1 MSAQPSAD
9 RSSARDRAH
18 LEGALDQL
26 RLRLL
31 DLSGRNRLLNFKH
44 TAGRSLQFVTGQP
57 AALYQRL
64 MDTPNR
70 AAVSIAGLPEPPRK
84 DWVERNGRLSR
95 PDPREWARQNDIPTS
110 YDLDAPAP
118 DDNGSRVR
126 ALLYPDDLAK
136 NCRKVEREAVSAIE
150 ETGANMLFLV
160 LGFLE
165 FPDQRN
171 SDRSF
176 MAPLISVPVLM
187 SKIDVSGNQVFSL
200 QYTGDDITENLS
212 LREKLKEDY
221 GLLLPE
227 IDDDQ
232 FNIENYLSELQQL
245 IQPRP
250 GFRVRQWVSLCILS
264 FANMLLVRDLD
275 PSKWPQAGERNG
287 LLDHDIVREV
297 FEGRSTEGNTD
308 IGDAPEYDV
317 EDGPAEKISLVFDA
331 DSSQHCALVD
341 VLVHHRNLVIEGPP
355 GTGKSQTIANL
366 IAAGIQEGKKVL
378 FVSEKLAA
386 LEVVLT
392 RLHRVGLDPFVLE
405 LHSNKSNKKRVLEE
419 LAKRV
424 AFRAIA
430 PASLPHKLQ
439 QLEGHRRDLKAYD
452 DLINSI
458 SHNSFGFT
466 LHKIMWR
473 AETHRLGLTAD
484 EKLLTQA
491 TISDATEISEFELSR
506 RTDCLSHLGAQYIDI
521 GGFDIDSA
529 LWGFF
534 PDRMVPGDE
543 IRIQDLFSDSQEWAD
558 RFVADVAHLAALSNT
573 DIIGLTPE
581 HARAQLTGLEAL
593 LDLSRECPYLHLLPR
608 LFANDRSG
616 ATPRRALN
624 SLADK
629 LKQFHE
635 LTPVVQT
642 GLRREEAATPSQI
655 DSLLQLARVAE
666 ALGATLGT
674 PSEINDLCNTLR
686 RQCDSLETTAAVIKD
701 FCTRKGIPYEGTRAE
716 LDQLSRIA
724 TLVMEAPHELF
735 HLQHPGL
742 AREGCHRAIVSLAAL
757 QNEWT
762 ELHATLNEY
771 LYVDMLPSE
780 DAIRMSILTLRGN
793 ASWYCVFQRDWRSAV
808 ATHKRI
814 HRAKQ
819 RLKIE
824 ARLAHLEEIFRLVQL
839 RERWKSDPAWANFLG
854 TASPAV
860 PSPLDD
866 YQALAEWNSTAREV
880 MESFP
885 TSIISLHD
893 LTREKARVL
902 KREFEAVASAIA
914 TTVSAFEIIGNAL
927 PRAAGLHG
935 RGTIEKSYQ
944 LARSLVAALQS
955 QLDWLKSEVPDN
967 ADLSACIRSCDA
979 AVKRQNVR
987 SAIQADNYMV
997 TLLGDHFCGT
1007 ETDATSALNALA
1019 FGDEIDALPLSP
1031 TVRGKLKVEPF
1042 VETAQRF
1049 CTALENVIEG
1059 FSSTAQLAK
1068 SLSEFGRF
1076 ELETWIGC
1084 NLKGYTAA
1092 YAAAVR
1098 RKVYAAV
1105 DAADLIIP
1113 WSRYVVRREDASGL
1127 GLNGFVALLESKRIR
1142 AEEISRSYAY
1152 CTFATIVRSAFRAIP
1167 QLGKFSGLMHNQIR
1181 DEFARL
1187 DHEIIGIRGKAIAA
1201 HCGRN
1206 AYPPTGLNGTRV
1218 DDKTEMVLLN
1228 YLMPQQR
1235 PRMPVRKMISRAG
1248 RAVQTLK
1255 PCFMMGPQAVAQYL
1269 TPGVVKFDLVIM
1281 DEASQLK
1288 PEEAIGAIAR
1298 GGQLVVVGDSR
1309 QLPPTS
1315 FFSRMGQVGD
1325 DDDQYTTTDAESI
1338 LDLCAAHFHPSRPLR
1353 WHYRS
1358 QHHSLIAF
1366 SNEHFYRRNLIVFPS
1381 PYGQSSRLGVRATY
1395 LADAAYDNQSNLK
1408 EAERVVAAVREHIVD
1423 RPDESLGVVTLNIKQ
1438 RDLIAELLDERLRDV
1453 PGADTYRELWAS
1465 EGQPL
1470 FVKNL
1475 ENVQG
1480 DERDAIVISTTFG
1493 RAAGSGV
1500 VRQNFGPI
1508 SRQGGWRRLNVLF
1521 TRARKSVAVYTSL
1534 RPEDIVL
1541 DGTTPEGTKAL
1552 RNYLEYAR
1560 TGLLV
1565 LPVDEGREPDSDFEV
1580 AVISVLRARGYEVTP
1595 QLGVAGFRIDIAVKH
1610 PESLG
1615 TYLAAIE
1622 CDGASY
1628 HSARSVRDRDRI
1640 RQEILEGLGWRGR
1653 IWRIWSTDWF
1663 RSPRMEIEK
1672 LMKFL
1677 EDIRANWKPDHV
1689 SGDSWVEEGVA
1700 WVEPETDKQE
1710 ADQGLEVRNVVLET
1724 EEDLEVQVGDVVR
1737 YIDIQKPDDIL
1748 TAQITHQVSDLA
1760 NGLVSAKTPLA
1771 QALLGAIVMDEVALH
1786 LPGTQRRTFRI
1797 TGITRPG

>member
-1 MSAQPSAD
+1 MSATSSPE
-9 RSSARDRAH
+9 RSQARDRAH

-44 TAGRSLQFVTGQP
+44 TPGRSLQFVTGQP
-57 AALYQRL
+57 AAVYQRL
-64 MDTPNR
+64 VDAPNR
-70 AAVSIAGLPEPPRK
+70 AVINIAGLPEPARK

-95 PDPREWARQNDIPTS
+95 PDPREWARQNDISTS
-110 YDLDAPAP
+110 YDFDIIAPE
-118 DDNGSRVR
+118 DNGARVR

-136 NCRKVEREAVSAIE
+136 NCRKIEREAVSAIQ

-171 SDRSF
+171 SDRTF
-176 MAPLISVPVLM
+176 LAPLISIPVLM
-187 SKIDVSGNQVFSL
+187 SKGDVHGNQVFSL

-212 LREKLKEDY
+212 LREKLKADH

-227 IDDDQ
+227 IDEDQ
-232 FNIENYLSELQQL
+232 FDISNYLSELQRL

-250 GFRVRQWVSLCILS
+250 GFRLRRWVSLCILS

-275 PSKWPQAGERNG
+275 PSKWPEAGGRNS
-287 LLDHDIVREV
+287 LLDHVIVREV
-297 FEGRSTEGNTD
+297 FEGRSIDENTD
-308 IGDAPEYDV
+308 IGDPPEYDV
-317 EDGPAEKISLVFDA
+317 EEGAAENISLVFDA

-341 VLVHHRNLVIEGPP
+341 VLVHRRNLVIEGPP

-366 IAAGIQEGKKVL
+366 IAAGINEGKKIL

-386 LEVVLT
+386 LEVVKM

-419 LAKRV
+419 LANRV
-424 AFRAIA
+424 AFHATI
-430 PASLPHKLQ
+430 PSDLPRKLR
-439 QLEGHRRDLKAYD
+439 QLEGHRTDLKSYS

-466 LHKIMWR
+466 LHQVMWR
-473 AETHRLGLTAD
+473 AETHRAGLTAD
-484 EKLLTQA
+484 ERLLTQT
-491 TISDATEISEFELSR
+491 TIPDATQISEFELSR
-506 RTDCLSHLGAQYIDI
+506 RIDCLNHLSAQYIAI
-521 GGFDIDSA
+521 GGFDIGCA

-543 IRIQDLFSDSQEWAD
+543 IRIQELFTEAQAWAD
-558 RFVADVAHLAALSNT
+558 RFVTDVAHYAALSNV

-581 HARAQLTGLEAL
+581 HARQQLMAL
-593 LDLSRECPYLHLLPR
+593 KRLLVLSRECTFLYLLPK

-616 ATPRRALN
+616 VTPRRSLSAL
-624 SLADK
+624 AEK
-629 LKQFHE
+629 LKQFHD
-635 LTPVVQT
+635 LAPMVQT
-642 GLRREEAATPSQI
+642 GLRRQEAAIPSQI
-655 DSLLQLARVAE
+655 EALRQLAGVGE
-666 ALGATLGT
+666 ALGATLGA
-674 PSEINDLCNTLR
+674 PSEIQGLCSTLKQ
-686 RQCDSLETTAAVIKD
+686 QCDLLEASVPVIKD
-701 FCTRKGIPYEGTRAE
+701 FCSRKGIEYNGTRAE
-716 LDQLSRIA
+716 LDQLARIT
-724 TLVMEAPHELF
+724 TLVMDAPIEL
-735 HLQHPGL
+735 LDMQHSGL
-742 AREGCHRAIVSLAAL
+742 AREGCNRALAAL
-757 QNEWT
+757 AVLQS
-762 ELHATLNEY
+762 ELTNLNTALNGY
-771 LYVDMLPSE
+771 LYVDMLPGE
-780 DAIRMSILTLRGN
+780 DILKASILTLREN
-793 ASWYCVFQRDWRSAV
+793 SAWYCVFQRDWRSAV

-814 HRAKQ
+814 YRGKH

-824 ARLAHLEEIFRLVQL
+824 DRLIHLEQAYKLIQL
-839 RERWKSDPAWANFLG
+839 RERWKSDPTWTNFLC
-854 TASPAV
+854 TVPPTV

-866 YQALAEWNSTAREV
+866 YQTLAEWNATAREV
-880 MESFP
+880 LDAFP

-893 LTREKARVL
+893 LTLEKARIL
-902 KREFEAVASAIA
+902 KREFGPVASAIS
-914 TTVSAFEIIGNAL
+914 TTVSAFEIIGSAL

-935 RGTIEKSYQ
+935 SGTIEKSYQ
-944 LARSLVAALQS
+944 LAKTLVAALQS
-955 QLDWLKSEVPDN
+955 QLDWLKSEVAIG
-967 ADLSACIRSCDA
+967 ADLSTCIRACDA
-979 AVKRQNVR
+979 AVKRQTIR
-987 SAIQADNYMV
+987 SEIESDRYMI
-997 TLLGDHFCGT
+997 TLLGDDFYGIDT
-1007 ETDATSALNALA
+1007 NVASALDALA
-1019 FGDEIDALPLSP
+1019 FGDDIDTLPLPPS
-1031 TVRGKLKVEPF
+1031 VRATLKVEPF
-1042 VETAQRF
+1042 GETAQKF
-1049 CTALENVIEG
+1049 CDAIERVIIG
-1059 FSSTAQLAK
+1059 FSSIEQLTQ

-1076 ELETWIGC
+1076 ELETWVGC
-1084 NLKGYTAA
+1084 SLAGDTTT
-1092 YAAAVR
+1092 YAAALR

-1113 WSRYVVRREDASGL
+1113 WSRYVVRREDATGL
-1127 GLNGFVALLESKRIR
+1127 GINRFVALLESKRIP
-1142 AEEISRSYAY
+1142 AEEISQAYAY
-1152 CTFATIVRSAFRAIP
+1152 CTFSTIVRSAFRGIP
-1167 QLGKFSGLMHNQIR
+1167 QLGRFSGLMHNQIR
-1181 DEFARL
+1181 DEFTRL
-1187 DHEIIGIRGKAIAA
+1187 DHEIIEIRGKAIAA
-1201 HCGRN
+1201 HCSSN

-1269 TPGVVKFDLVIM
+1269 APGVVNFDLVIM

-1298 GGQLVVVGDSR
+1298 GGQLVVVGDSK

-1338 LDLCAAHFHPSRPLR
+1338 LDLCAAHFHPPRPLR

-1395 LADAAYDNQSNLK
+1395 LADAVYDNQTNLK

-1423 RPDESLGVVTLNIKQ
+1423 RPEESLGVVTLNIKQ
-1438 RDLIAELLDERLRDV
+1438 RDLIAELLDDRLRDV
-1453 PGADTYRELWAS
+1453 PGADSFRNQWTS
-1465 EGQPL
+1465 EGQSL

-1493 RAAGSGV
+1493 RAPGSGV

-1521 TRARKSVAVYTSL
+1521 TRARKSIAVYTSL
-1534 RPEDIVL
+1534 RPEDIVS

-1560 TGLLV
+1560 TGLLAP
-1565 LPVDEGREPDSDFEV
+1565 PVDEGREPDSDFEV
-1580 AVISVLRARGYEVTP
+1580 AVIGMLRARGYEVTP

-1610 PESLG
+1610 PTSPG

-1640 RQEILEGLGWRGR
+1640 RQEILESLGWRGR
-1653 IWRIWSTDWF
+1653 IWRVWSTDWF

-1672 LMKFL
+1672 LLRFL
-1677 EDIRANWKPDHV
+1677 DDIRANWRPDHV
-1689 SGDSWVEEGVA
+1689 SGDSWIEEGLASVKQNA
-1700 WVEPETDKQE
+1700 DKQE
-1710 ADQGLEVRNVVLET
+1710 TEQPLEISSVVLET
-1724 EEDLEVQVGDVVR
+1724 EEALEVQVGDVVR
-1737 YIDIQKPDDIL
+1737 YIDIQKPNDIL
-1748 TAQITHQVSDLA
+1748 SVRIAHGASDIA
-1760 NGLVSAKTPLA
+1760 NGVVSAKTPLA
-1771 QALLGAIVMDEVALH
+1771 QALLGAVVMDEVALH
-1786 LPGTQRRTFRI
+1786 IPGSQRRVFRI
-1797 TGITRPG
+1797 TGIARQG

>member
-1 MSAQPSAD
+1 MSAKSSPD
-9 RSSARDRAH
+9 RSPAGDRAH
-18 LEGALDQL
+18 LEGALGQL

-44 TAGRSLQFVTGQP
+44 TPGRSLQFVTGQP
-57 AALYQRL
+57 AAVYQRL
-64 MDTPNR
+64 IDAPNR
-70 AAVSIAGLPEPPRK
+70 AVVSIAGLPEPPRK
-84 DWVERNGRLSR
+84 VWVERNGRLSR
-95 PDPREWARQNDIPTS
+95 PDPREWARQNEIPTS
-110 YDLDAPAP
+110 YDLDIVAPE
-118 DDNGSRVR
+118 DNGARLR

-171 SDRSF
+171 SDRTF
-176 MAPLISVPVLM
+176 LAPLISIPVLM
-187 SKIDVSGNQVFSL
+187 TKVDVGGNQVFSL
-200 QYTGDDITENLS
+200 QYTGDDIAENLS
-212 LREKLKEDY
+212 LREKLKADH
-221 GLLLPE
+221 GLLLPD
-227 IDDDQ
+227 IDEDQ
-232 FNIENYLSELQQL
+232 FNIESYLSDLQRL

-250 GFRVRQWVSLCILS
+250 GFRLRIWISLCILS

-275 PSKWPQAGERNG
+275 PSKWPEASGRNS

-297 FEGRSTEGNTD
+297 FEGRSIEENTD
-308 IGDAPEYDV
+308 IGDPPEYDV
-317 EDGPAEKISLVFDA
+317 EEGAAEKISLVFDA

-341 VLVHHRNLVIEGPP
+341 VLIHRRNLVIEGPP

-366 IAAGIQEGKKVL
+366 IAAGINEGKKIL

-386 LEVVLT
+386 LEVVRT

-424 AFRAIA
+424 AFRSIT
-430 PASLPHKLQ
+430 PPELPRKLQ
-439 QLEGHRRDLKAYD
+439 QLEGHRSDLKSYN

-458 SHNSFGFT
+458 SHNSFGLT
-466 LHKIMWR
+466 LHKVMWR
-473 AETHRLGLTAD
+473 AETHRVGLTAD
-484 EKLLTQA
+484 EKLLTQ
-491 TISDATEISEFELSR
+491 TEISDATQVSEFELSR
-506 RTDCLSHLGAQYIDI
+506 RTDCLSHLGAQYIAI
-521 GGFDIDSA
+521 GGFDIGSA

-543 IRIQDLFSDSQEWAD
+543 IRIQELLAESQEWAD
-558 RFVADVAHLAALSNT
+558 RFVADVAHYAALSNV
-573 DIIGLTPE
+573 DIVGLIPE
-581 HARAQLTGLEAL
+581 HAKTQLTALETL
-593 LDLSRECPYLHLLPR
+593 LEVSCNYSFVHLTPR

-616 ATPRRALN
+616 VAPCRALN
-624 SLADK
+624 ALAET
-629 LKQFHE
+629 LKQFHD
-635 LTPVVQT
+635 LTPTVQA
-642 GLRREEAATPSQI
+642 GLRREEAATPSQFEA
-655 DSLLQLARVAE
+655 LLQLAGVCE
-666 ALGATLGT
+666 ALGAALGT
-674 PSEINDLCNTLR
+674 PSEIQELCSTLKQQCNILETATPLIKDLC
-686 RQCDSLETTAAVIKD
+686 SS
-701 FCTRKGIPYEGTRAE
+701 KGIPYDGTRAG
-716 LDQLSRIA
+716 LDQLARIA
-724 TLVMEAPHELF
+724 TLVMDAPHELF
-735 HLQHPGL
+735 HMQHPGL
-742 AREGCHRAIVSLAAL
+742 AREGCHRALVALAAL
-757 QNEWT
+757 QSEWT
-762 ELHATLNEY
+762 DLYATLNEY

-780 DAIRMSILTLRGN
+780 DALKTSILALRGN
-793 ASWYCVFQRDWRSAV
+793 SAWYCVFQRDWRSAV

-814 HRAKQ
+814 YRAKQ
-819 RLKIE
+819 RLKVE
-824 ARLAHLEEIFRLVQL
+824 DRLTHLEDVYKLVQL
-839 RERWKSDPAWANFLG
+839 RERWKLDPAWTNFLG
-854 TASPAV
+854 TAPPTV

-866 YQALAEWNSTAREV
+866 FQTLAEWNATAREV
-880 MESFP
+880 LDAFP
-885 TSIISLHD
+885 TPIISLHD

-902 KREFEAVASAIA
+902 KREFEAVASAIS
-914 TTVSAFEIIGNAL
+914 TTVSAFLIIGNAL

-935 RGTIEKSYQ
+935 SGTIEKSYQ
-944 LARSLVAALQS
+944 LAKSLVAALQS
-955 QLDWLKSEVPDN
+955 QLDWVKSEVPAG
-967 ADLSACIRSCDA
+967 ADLSTCIRSCDA
-979 AVKRQNVR
+979 VVQRQNIR
-987 SAIQADNYMV
+987 SAIEADRYMA
-997 TLLGDHFCGT
+997 TLLGDHFRGT
-1007 ETDATSALNALA
+1007 DTDVGSALRAIA
-1019 FGDEIDALPLSP
+1019 FGNDIDTLPLPPS
-1031 TVRGKLKVEPF
+1031 VRGKLKVEPF
-1042 VETAQRF
+1042 AETAKGF
-1049 CTALENVIEG
+1049 CVVLECVIRG
-1059 FSSTAQLAK
+1059 FSSIAQLTQ

-1076 ELETWIGC
+1076 ELETWVGC
-1084 NLKGYTAA
+1084 SLKGDTAA
-1092 YAAAVR
+1092 YAAALR

-1105 DAADLIIP
+1105 EAADLIIP
-1113 WSRYVVRREDASGL
+1113 WSRYVVRREDATGL
-1127 GLNGFVALLESKRIR
+1127 GLNSFVALLESKRIR
-1142 AEEISRSYAY
+1142 AEEISQAYAY
-1152 CTFATIVRSAFRAIP
+1152 CTFATIVRSAFRGLP
-1167 QLGKFSGLMHNQIR
+1167 QLGRFSGLMHNHIR

-1187 DHEIIGIRGKAIAA
+1187 DHEIIEIRGKAIAA
-1201 HCGRN
+1201 HCSRN

-1235 PRMPVRKMISRAG
+1235 PRMPVRKMIRRAG

-1298 GGQLVVVGDSR
+1298 GGQLVVVGDSQ

-1338 LDLCAAHFHPSRPLR
+1338 LDLCAAHFHPPRPLR

-1395 LADAAYDNQSNLK
+1395 LADAVYDNQTNLK

-1423 RPDESLGVVTLNIKQ
+1423 RSEESLGVVTLNIKQ

-1453 PGADTYRELWAS
+1453 PGADSFREQWAA

-1493 RAAGSGV
+1493 RAPGSGV

-1534 RPEDIVL
+1534 RPEDIVI

-1565 LPVDEGREPDSDFEV
+1565 PPVDEGREPDSDFEV
-1580 AVISVLRARGYEVTP
+1580 AVIGVLRARGYEVTP
-1595 QLGVAGFRIDIAVKH
+1595 QLGVAGFRIDVAVKH
-1610 PESLG
+1610 PESPG

-1640 RQEILEGLGWRGR
+1640 RQEILESLGWRGR

-1672 LMKFL
+1672 LMRFL
-1677 EDIRANWKPDHV
+1677 DDTRANWKPDYV
-1689 SGDSWVEEGVA
+1689 SGGSWVEEGLA
-1700 WVEPETDKQE
+1700 SVEQNAEKRE
-1710 ADQGLEVRNVVLET
+1710 AEQRLEVSNVVLET
-1724 EEDLEVQVGDVVR
+1724 EEDLEVQVGDIVR
-1737 YIDIQKPDDIL
+1737 YIDIQQPDDIL
-1748 TAQITHQVSDLA
+1748 SVQITHRASDLA
-1760 NGLVSAKTPLA
+1760 NGVVSAKTPLA
-1771 QALLGAIVMDEVALH
+1771 QALLGAVVMDEVALH
-1786 LPGTQRRTFRI
+1786 LPGAQRRVFRI
-1797 TGITRPG
+1797 TGITRQG

>member
-1 MSAQPSAD
+1 M
-9 RSSARDRAH
+9 
-18 LEGALDQL
+18 DQL

-44 TAGRSLQFVTGQP
+44 TPGRSLQFVTGQP
-57 AALYQRL
+57 AAVYQRL
-64 MDTPNR
+64 IDAPNR
-70 AAVSIAGLPEPPRK
+70 TMISIAGLPEPARK
-84 DWVERNGRLSR
+84 DWMERNGRLSR
-95 PDPREWARQNDIPTS
+95 PDPREWARQNEIPTS
-110 YDLDAPAP
+110 YDLDTLAPE
-118 DDNGSRVR
+118 DSGTRLR

-165 FPDQRN
+165 FPDQQN
-171 SDRSF
+171 SDRTF
-176 MAPLISVPVLM
+176 LAPLISIPVLM
-187 SKIDVSGNQVFSL
+187 TKVDVGGNQVFSL

-212 LREKLKEDY
+212 LREKLKADH

-227 IDDDQ
+227 IDEDQ
-232 FNIENYLSELQQL
+232 FDIEGYLSELQQL

-250 GFRVRQWVSLCILS
+250 GFRVRRWVSLCILS

-275 PSKWPQAGERNG
+275 PSKWPEASGQNS

-297 FEGRSTEGNTD
+297 FEGRSVEENTD
-308 IGDAPEYDV
+308 IGDPPEYDV
-317 EDGPAEKISLVFDA
+317 EEGAAEKISLVFDA

-341 VLVHHRNLVIEGPP
+341 VLVHRRNLVIEGPP

-366 IAAGIQEGKKVL
+366 IAAGISEGKKIL

-386 LEVVLT
+386 LEVVRT

-424 AFRAIA
+424 AFRAMT
-430 PASLPHKLQ
+430 PAELPRKLQ
-439 QLEGHRRDLKAYD
+439 QLEGHRRDLKSYN
-452 DLINSI
+452 DLINSV
-458 SHNSFGFT
+458 SYNSFGFT
-466 LHKIMWR
+466 LHKVMWR
-473 AETHRLGLTAD
+473 AETHRVGLTAD
-484 EKLLTQA
+484 EKLLTQTA
-491 TISDATEISEFELSR
+491 ISDAAQISEFELSR
-506 RTDCLSHLGAQYIDI
+506 RTDCLSHLGAQYIAI
-521 GGFDIDSA
+521 GGFDIGSA

-543 IRIQDLFSDSQEWAD
+543 IRIQELFAESQEWAD
-558 RFVADVAHLAALSNT
+558 RFVADVAQYAALSNV
-573 DIIGLTPE
+573 DIVGLTPE
-581 HARAQLTGLEAL
+581 HAKTQLTALATL
-593 LDLSRECPYLHLLPR
+593 LDLSCNYAFLHLSPR

-616 ATPRRALN
+616 MTARRAL
-624 SLADK
+624 SALAER
-629 LKQFHE
+629 LRQFHD
-635 LTPVVQT
+635 LTPMVQT
-642 GLRREEAATPSQI
+642 GLLREEAATPSQI
-655 DSLLQLARVAE
+655 EALLQLAGVCE

-674 PSEINDLCNTLR
+674 PSEIQELCNKLKQ
-686 RQCDSLETTAAVIKD
+686 QCDLLETTVPVITD
-701 FCTRKGIPYEGTRAE
+701 FCSRKGIPHDGTRAE
-716 LDQLSRIA
+716 LDQLARITA
-724 TLVMEAPHELF
+724 LVMHAPHELF
-735 HLQHPGL
+735 HMQHPGL
-742 AREGCHRAIVSLAAL
+742 AREGCHRALVALATL
-757 QNEWT
+757 QSEWT
-762 ELHATLNEY
+762 DLHATLSGH

-780 DAIRMSILTLRGN
+780 DALKTSILALRGKS
-793 ASWYCVFQRDWRSAV
+793 AWYSVFQRDWRSAV
-808 ATHKRI
+808 ATHKRMY
-814 HRAKQ
+814 RAKQ
-819 RLKIE
+819 RLKIGE
-824 ARLAHLEEIFRLVQL
+824 RLNHLEDTYKLVQL
-839 RERWKSDPAWANFLG
+839 RERWKSDPAWTNFLG
-854 TASPAV
+854 TAPSAV

-866 YQALAEWNSTAREV
+866 YQTLAEWNATAREV
-880 MESFP
+880 LDAFP

-902 KREFEAVASAIA
+902 KREFEVVASAISN
-914 TTVSAFEIIGNAL
+914 TVLAFEIIGNAL

-935 RGTIEKSYQ
+935 SGTIEKSYQ
-944 LARSLVAALQS
+944 LAKSLVAALQS
-955 QLDWLKSEVPDN
+955 QLDWLKAEVPTG

-979 AVKRQNVR
+979 AVKRQNIR
-987 SAIQADNYMV
+987 STIESDRYMV
-997 TLLGDHFCGT
+997 TLLGDHFCGAD
-1007 ETDATSALNALA
+1007 TDVDSALRALA
-1019 FGDEIDALPLSP
+1019 FGVDIDTLPLPPS
-1031 TVRGKLKVEPF
+1031 VRGKLKVEPF
-1042 VETAQRF
+1042 AETAQKF
-1049 CTALENVIEG
+1049 CFALECVIRG
-1059 FSSTAQLAK
+1059 FSSITQLAQ

-1076 ELETWIGC
+1076 ELETWVGC
-1084 NLKGYTAA
+1084 SLQGNTST
-1092 YAAAVR
+1092 YAAALR

-1105 DAADLIIP
+1105 DATDLIIP
-1113 WSRYVVRREDASGL
+1113 WSRYVVRREDATGL
-1127 GLNGFVALLESKRIR
+1127 GLNSFVALLESKRIR
-1142 AEEISRSYAY
+1142 AEEMKKYRKRMPTAHLQPL
-1152 CTFATIVRSAFRAIP
+1152 FAFRGIP
-1167 QLGKFSGLMHNQIR
+1167 QLGRFSGLMHNQIR

-1187 DHEIIGIRGKAIAA
+1187 DHEIIEIRGKAIAA
-1201 HCGRN
+1201 HCSRN
-1206 AYPPTGLNGTRV
+1206 AYPPTGSNGTRV

-1235 PRMPVRKMISRAG
+1235 PRMPVRKIIRRAG

-1269 TPGVVKFDLVIM
+1269 TPGAVKFDLVIM

-1298 GGQLVVVGDSR
+1298 GSQLVVVGDSK

-1325 DDDQYTTTDAESI
+1325 DDDHYTTTDAESI
-1338 LDLCAAHFHPSRPLR
+1338 LDLCAAHFHPPRPLR

-1395 LADAAYDNQSNLK
+1395 LADAVYDNQTNLK

-1423 RPDESLGVVTLNIKQ
+1423 RPEESLGVVTLNIKQ

-1453 PGADTYRELWAS
+1453 PGADSFREQWTA

-1493 RAAGSGV
+1493 KAPGSGV

-1521 TRARKSVAVYTSL
+1521 TRARRSVAVYTSL
-1534 RPEDIVL
+1534 RPEDIVI

-1565 LPVDEGREPDSDFEV
+1565 PPVDEGREPDSDFEV
-1580 AVISVLRARGYEVTP
+1580 AVIGVLRARGYEVTP

-1610 PESLG
+1610 PESPG

-1640 RQEILEGLGWRGR
+1640 RQEILESLGWRGR

-1663 RSPRMEIEK
+1663 RSPRTEIEK
-1672 LMKFL
+1672 LMSFL
-1677 EDIRANWKPDHV
+1677 VDTRANWKPDHV
-1689 SGDSWVEEGVA
+1689 WGDSWVEEGVTS
-1700 WVEPETDKQE
+1700 VDEQNPDRQE
-1710 ADQGLEVRNVVLET
+1710 AEQRLEVSDVVLET
-1724 EEDLEVQVGDVVR
+1724 EEDLEVQVGDVVK
-1737 YIDIQKPDDIL
+1737 YIDIQNPDDIL
-1748 TAQITHQVSDLA
+1748 SVQITYQASDLA
-1760 NGLVSAKTPLA
+1760 NGVVSAKTPLA
-1771 QALLGAIVMDEVALH
+1771 QALLGAVVMDEVALH
-1786 LPGTQRRTFRI
+1786 LPGAERRVFRI
-1797 TGITRPG
+1797 TGIARPS